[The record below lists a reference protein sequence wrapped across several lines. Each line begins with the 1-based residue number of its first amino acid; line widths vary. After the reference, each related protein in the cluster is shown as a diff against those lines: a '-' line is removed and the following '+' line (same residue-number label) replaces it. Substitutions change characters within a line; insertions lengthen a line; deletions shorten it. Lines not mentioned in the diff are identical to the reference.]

1 MKDSSSGIQNVIP
14 SLLIPTYFAHHFDY
28 EDAFNR
34 TILNYLSQIDRIAD
48 FKPVANLGEVKKHL
62 SLHIEEPELSLFP
75 DAQCDLMSALIA
87 ACFIENKNEL
97 NLVFSTHSPYI
108 VNYLNLLIKAYD
120 KNQFIAGARI
130 NFDDLAVYQVID
142 GGVESLLIEEQ
153 RIVNTNR
160 LSDTINDIYN
170 QYEELNKL

>member
-14 SLLIPTYFAHHFDY
+14 SLLIATYFAHHFDY

-87 ACFIENKNEL
+87 ACFIETKT
-97 NLVFSTHSPYI
+97 S
-108 VNYLNLLIKAYD
+108 
-120 KNQFIAGARI
+120 
-130 NFDDLAVYQVID
+130 
-142 GGVESLLIEEQ
+142 
-153 RIVNTNR
+153 
-160 LSDTINDIYN
+160 
-170 QYEELNKL
+170 